1 MNKKT
6 IIEKSPQSE
15 AQLHENPV
23 INRVLQNRG
32 IQSLDDLDLDIKNLL
47 DPFLIKDMDKATD
60 SLIDHLLEG
69 SNICIVGDFDC
80 DGATSTSIM
89 AEGLKLLGFDN
100 VSYII
105 PDRQIHGYG
114 LTESIVELAYETNKP
129 DVIVTV
135 DCGISSFEGANKVYD
150 LGMELIITDHHLQD
164 SSGNL
169 PKCEAAV
176 NINRIDCPFPSKNL
190 AGCGVAFY
198 LMVALRKKMRD
209 YGIFNQRGTSEP
221 NLGQLFDLVS
231 LGTVADVV
239 PLDRNNRILVK
250 LGLDRVKR
258 GLGREA
264 INEVFKQKNREV
276 LKAKSSDWGFMMGP
290 ILNSAGR
297 LENMTKG
304 IEMLLDRNPG
314 RVSDRV
320 SELIELNETRKQI
333 GREMELD
340 TDCILENEEVNMG
353 VVVFSPDWHEGVVGI
368 TASRVKEKVNRPI
381 ICLTETHEAK
391 DAREKYEFAIE
402 NNHDEKTISELK
414 NLMDNS
420 LIKGSARSIP
430 GVHVR
435 HVMDHINTKYP
446 GMISKFGGHAMA
458 AGISI
463 PYNQFDNFKKA
474 FDEACEEVIEPHMIE
489 DSVVVDI
496 HNVDPAYISLETAEL
511 INSFEPWGQKFES
524 PVFSGEFVV
533 KDFKVIGKDQNH
545 LKLTVSP
552 VGSEDRYEALLWNC
566 CSPGEPPRVQ
576 IDHVIDTVYTLDINE
591 WQGFRRV
598 QLMFNYMYDEEY
610 ELNLQNQ
617 MTSTRKTEFSL

>member
-1 MNKKT
+1 MTKKSIKERT
-6 IIEKSPQSE
+6 PQSD
-15 AQLHENPV
+15 AFLHENPV

-32 IQSLDDLDLDIKNLL
+32 IKSLEELDLDIKNLL

-60 SLIDHLLEG
+60 SLIDHLMEG
-69 SNICIVGDFDC
+69 TNICIVGDFDC

-89 AEGLKLLGFDN
+89 AEGLKLLGFEN
-100 VSYII
+100 VSYIV
-105 PDRQIHGYG
+105 PDRQKHGYG
-114 LTESIVELAYETNKP
+114 LTPSIVDLAYETKKP

-135 DCGISSFEGANKVYD
+135 DCGISSFDGADRVYD

-164 SSGNL
+164 SSGKL

-176 NINRIDCPFPSKNL
+176 NINRNDCPFPSKNL

-209 YGIFNQRGTSEP
+209 YGIFQQKGMAEP

-250 LGLDRVKR
+250 LGLDRTKR
-258 GLGREA
+258 GLAREA
-264 INEVFKQKNREV
+264 INEVFKQKNKDIFKV
-276 LKAKSSDWGFMMGP
+276 KSSDWGFMMGP

-314 RVSDRV
+314 RVTDRV

-340 TDCILENEEVNMG
+340 TECILDNEEVNMG
-353 VVVFSPDWHEGVVGI
+353 VVVFQPDWHEGVVGI
-368 TASRVKEKVNRPI
+368 TASRVKEKVNRPV

-391 DAREKYEFAIE
+391 AAREKYEFALE
-402 NNHDEKTISELK
+402 NNHDPKTIAQLK
-414 NLMDNS
+414 EEMDNS

-435 HVMDHINTKYP
+435 HVMDHINTENP
-446 GMISKFGGHAMA
+446 GMIAKFGGHAMA

-463 PYNQFDNFKKA
+463 PYNQFEAFKKA
-474 FDEACEEVIEPHMIE
+474 FDKACEEVIEPYMIE

-524 PVFSGEFVV
+524 PVFSGQFIVREFRP
-533 KDFKVIGKDQNH
+533 IGKENNH
-545 LKLTVSP
+545 LKMVVSP
-552 VGSEDRYEALLWNC
+552 VGSDHRYETIQWQC
-566 CSPGEPPRVQ
+566 CSPSSPPRVEVG
-576 IDHVIDTVYTLDINE
+576 HVVDCVYTLDINE
-591 WQGFRRV
+591 WQGFRKV
-598 QLMFNYMYDEEY
+598 QLMVNYMYDEEY
-610 ELNLQNQ
+610 ELNLQREANISKSSE
-617 MTSTRKTEFSL
+617 MVI